1 MRTRGE
7 LRIDPGQLGL
17 ESFSGEL
24 EVVVPY
30 IDADTTRAVLC
41 KAAVLT
47 AGLQARVLLVGVQCV
62 PFPADLR
69 FAASAHSFLV
79 EQLMNLADE
88 CRLPVRP
95 QVVLARSIQDGLRFA
110 IHPDST
116 VLMGTRRHLW
126 RTSEERL
133 ARLLVQDGHS
143 VVLLHL

>member
-41 KAAVLT
+41 KAAALT
-47 AGLQARVLLVGVQCV
+47 AGLQATVLLVAVQCA

-69 FAASAHSFLV
+69 FAASAHAFLV
-79 EQLMNLADE
+79 EQLMNLSED
-88 CRLPVRP
+88 CHLPVRP

-110 IHPDST
+110 LHPEST
-116 VLMGTRRHLW
+116 VLMGTRRQLW

-133 ARLLVQDGHS
+133 ARLLVEDGHN
-143 VVLLHL
+143 VALLHL